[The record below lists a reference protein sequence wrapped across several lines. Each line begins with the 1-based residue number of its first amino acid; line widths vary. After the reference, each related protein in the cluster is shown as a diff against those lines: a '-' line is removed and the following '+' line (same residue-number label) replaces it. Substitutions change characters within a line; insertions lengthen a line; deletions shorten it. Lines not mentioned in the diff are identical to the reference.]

1 MAWEMTEQDFNSVGH
16 LLPEGA
22 IDIIQVIGPD
32 AAYQLIK
39 RWGGINLPVGMNKT
53 RAGKMLHAKLAE
65 EIGEENAGKISR
77 VYGGQRF
84 LWIPKCQ
91 DAMRELRNRQIRAKL
106 DIMTMRDKLGM
117 PEAVRQIAIEYNLT
131 DRQVWNISKL
141 PDIEPSPQINLI

>member
-1 MAWEMTEQDFNSVGH
+1 MTEQDFNSVGH